1 MTPSIAKVREALES
15 QATALHR
22 SRAKADHK
30 HGDALFALSAS
41 LEGYALVPVE
51 PTEAMCVIGV
61 AAYTNADE
69 ELAHEGSLFAAY
81 RAMVRAAGEGQ

>member
-1 MTPSIAKVREALES
+1 
-15 QATALHR
+15 
-22 SRAKADHK
+22 
-30 HGDALFALSAS
+30 
-41 LEGYALVPVE
+41 
-51 PTEAMCVIGV
+51 MCVIGV